1 MAVNVFM
8 SQFIQM
14 ADSFR
19 NEVKGSLYEWAFES
33 LVHMIHSE
41 TKHHCVLL
49 SDAKQ
54 FCCGFIGNI
63 LFDKI
68 ASNHIFKTGI
78 FRKKKKNT
86 SWYFDQAA

>member
-1 MAVNVFM
+1 
-8 SQFIQM
+8 M

-78 FRKKKKNT
+78 FRGEKT
-86 SWYFDQAA
+86 YILVL